1 LIAGLLLIAPAAWA
15 QNTITPGQWAE
26 DVGLARGPQS
36 TGADAAMGY
45 GSSTASCGPEA
56 WSTDSMSYASLPSC
70 GGVTGAALDRD
81 VGNTDPVVAPTSAN
95 ATSSS
100 SMLHQQMK
108 ELETAAP
115 PQAVLAEPYAVTTNA
130 PACNPAAVAI
140 TDEYGFKYNCL
151 GDRIR

>member
-1 LIAGLLLIAPAAWA
+1 MLRTVLIAGLILAAPAAWA
-15 QNTITPGQWAE
+15 QNTITPGPGAE
-26 DVGLARGPQS
+26 ATGRARGPQS

-45 GSSTASCGPEA
+45 GSSRASCGPEA
-56 WSTDSMSYASLPSC
+56 WSTDTMSYASLPSC

-108 ELETAAP
+108 
-115 PQAVLAEPYAVTTNA
+115 
-130 PACNPAAVAI
+130 
-140 TDEYGFKYNCL
+140 
-151 GDRIR
+151 